1 MKGLIVYCLDRIIR
15 RGCRSCLHWYLS
27 VLSRLIDTLDCYI
40 SKLKTFSAGFHSRF
54 LFFNFFY
61 FFSLSLPPLRLVIK
75 KFGRASWQFSRRKGR
90 FYLAPPGVYSKSS
103 DKSHKTWMTLRLL
116 ILMMK
121 VHHQL
126 LCEFRALSDVK
137 LNCNQSAVCKHL
149 SASSSFFNKYIY
161 FLRDCWWWLCTLCIT
176 CARRK
181 QPTSP
186 PTATAITTTY
196 TLANA
201 QCVIIAMKYATRD

>member
-54 LFFNFFY
+54 Y
-61 FFSLSLPPLRLVIK
+61 FFFSPLRLVIK
-75 KFGRASWQFSRRKGR
+75 KFGRASWQFSLRKAR

-103 DKSHKTWMTLRLL
+103 DKSHKTWTTLRLL

-121 VHHQL
+121 VHHQPL
-126 LCEFRALSDVK
+126 RVLWAQSDVK
-137 LNCNQSAVCKHL
+137 LNCNQSCTCKHCPPFFPNTFISEIADEGFIL
-149 SASSSFFNKYIY
+149 YASPVCGETTPSAS
-161 FLRDCWWWLCTLCIT
+161 
-176 CARRK
+176 
-181 QPTSP
+181 
-186 PTATAITTTY
+186 ATHTHTHTF
-196 TLANA
+196 TNS
-201 QCVIIAMKYATRD
+201 QCVIIMMKYATRD

>member
-54 LFFNFFY
+54 LFFLFFLL
-61 FFSLSLPPLRLVIK
+61 FFSSLRLVIK

-149 SASSSFFNKYIY
+149 SASSSFF
-161 FLRDCWWWLCTLCIT
+161 FLTNTFI
-176 CARRK
+176 
-181 QPTSP
+181 S
-186 PTATAITTTY
+186 
-196 TLANA
+196 
-201 QCVIIAMKYATRD
+201 

>member
-54 LFFNFFY
+54 Y
-61 FFSLSLPPLRLVIK
+61 FFFPPRLVIK
-75 KFGRASWQFSRRKGR
+75 KFGRASWQFSLRKGR

-126 LCEFRALSDVK
+126 LCEFWALSDVK
-137 LNCNQSAVCKHL
+137 LNCNQSAMCKHCL
-149 SASSSFFNKYIY
+149 PFPKYIY
-161 FLRDCWWWLCTLCIT
+161 SFRDCWWSLYVIYIT
-176 CARRK
+176 CVQR
-181 QPTSP
+181 QHLP
-186 PTATAITTTY
+186 PLPHSH
-196 TLANA
+196 TLSQIHN
-201 QCVIIAMKYATRD
+201 VWL

>member
-54 LFFNFFY
+54 Y
-61 FFSLSLPPLRLVIK
+61 FFFPPSSCNQEIWTCIMAILSQK
-75 KFGRASWQFSRRKGR
+75 KEG

-126 LCEFRALSDVK
+126 PCEFWALSDVK
-137 LNCNQSAVCKHL
+137 LNCNQSAVCKHCPP
-149 SASSSFFNKYIY
+149 FPKYIY
-161 FLRDCWWWLCTLCIT
+161 SLRDCWWRLYIIYIT
-176 CARRK
+176 CVQR
-181 QPTSP
+181 QHP
-186 PTATAITTTY
+186 PPPPHSH
-196 TLANA
+196 TLSQIHN
-201 QCVIIAMKYATRD
+201 VWL